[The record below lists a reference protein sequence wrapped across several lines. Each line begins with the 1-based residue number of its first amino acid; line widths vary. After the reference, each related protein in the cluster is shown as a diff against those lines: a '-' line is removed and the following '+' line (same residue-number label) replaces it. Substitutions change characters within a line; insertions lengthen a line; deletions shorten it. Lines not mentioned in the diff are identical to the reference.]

1 LSSFLATLIGG
12 QVNITPLKVEY
23 YADVQGNFPLAAW
36 LDSLQ
41 DKKTLEIIYGRLTRL
56 ESGLVG
62 DNK

>member
-1 LSSFLATLIGG
+1 M
-12 QVNITPLKVEY
+12 NITPLKVEY